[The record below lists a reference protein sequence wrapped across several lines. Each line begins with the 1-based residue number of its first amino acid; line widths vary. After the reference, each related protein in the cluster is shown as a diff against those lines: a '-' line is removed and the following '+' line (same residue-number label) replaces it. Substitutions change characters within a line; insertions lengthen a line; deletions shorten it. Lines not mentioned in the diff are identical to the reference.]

1 MSGSPGGPVRR
12 LAEAAGQPAPPR
24 SSLADRL
31 WRLPLG
37 AHAAVLALL
46 LLVAAPFLFLD
57 ATFTADEGAYALQ
70 VRALESDSWAYDYRA
85 EDIDPTGEWLP
96 LLNGTRGSDA
106 WYAYVKHPAFP
117 AALRAATNLIGET
130 AGLHVLGLIGAVL
143 VAVAAW
149 LLAAELEP
157 RVSRPAFWI
166 AAASPVAVNAYIIWA
181 HAPAA
186 ALAGIAAVAAL
197 RLKRTGAAGDL
208 AALLASLSAGVL
220 LRSEGLLL
228 AGAMAVAIAAV
239 GIPGRSWRVRFG
251 VPAACLAVTAATAA
265 LEDRWIRSIVG
276 QGAAGTRGITGSA
289 ASEPGGGWL
298 DWASGRLRGAWNSL
312 LRGAHL
318 DAQDSALVLVALVL
332 ILLSLAAWR
341 RRRPGWERDVSVA
354 LAAATVLYVARG
366 VTGIDQSITGL
377 VAAWPLV
384 LFALAA
390 PVGRCHARRLLVVI
404 CFVMSGAV
412 LLTQYRIGGGFE
424 WGGRFFLLLLAPLAV
439 LAALGIRE
447 VVHRAG
453 SAGRVMARLC
463 VALAVVP
470 VATGLVVL
478 RTTRPLLDDVV
489 KEVSATGPR
498 LVLTHS
504 PALPPAAWR
513 TYPEVGWMRAAEETT
528 AATAARLR
536 DRGVRQLLVVVPQ
549 STAEQVQELIPG
561 AVDLSGP
568 GARRL
573 GWRIL
578 RLPG

>member
-1 MSGSPGGPVRR
+1 M
-12 LAEAAGQPAPPR
+12 ADAAGQPAPPR

-37 AHAAVLALL
+37 AHAALLVL
-46 LLVAAPFLFLD
+46 LLVAAAPFLFLN

-70 VRALESDSWAYDYRA
+70 VRALESDSWGYDYRA
-85 EDIDPTGEWLP
+85 EDVDPTGEWLP
-96 LLNGTRGSDA
+96 LLNGTRGSEA
-106 WYAYVKHPAFP
+106 WFAYVKHPAFP
-117 AALRAATNLIGET
+117 VALRAATNLMGET
-130 AGLHVLGLIGAVL
+130 AGLHVLGLLSAVL

-149 LLAAELEP
+149 LLAAEVEP

-166 AAASPVAVNAYIIWA
+166 AAASPVAINAYIVWA

-186 ALAGIAAVAAL
+186 ALAGIAVVAAL
-197 RLKRTGAAGDL
+197 RLTRTGAAGDL

-228 AGAMAVAIAAV
+228 AGAMAVTIAV
-239 GIPGRSWRVRFG
+239 LGVPGRSWRVRFG
-251 VPAACLAVTAATAA
+251 VPAACLAVVAATAA

-276 QGAAGTRGITGSA
+276 QGAAGTRGIAGSA
-289 ASEPGGGWL
+289 AEPGGGWL
-298 DWASGRLRGAWNSL
+298 DWAGGRLRGAWNSL

-318 DAQDSALVLVALVL
+318 DAQGSALVLVALVV
-332 ILLSLAAWR
+332 ILLAIAAWR
-341 RRRPGWERDVSVA
+341 GRRGGWERDVTIA
-354 LAAATVLYVARG
+354 LAVATVLYVARAA
-366 VTGIDQSITGL
+366 TGTDQAITGL
-377 VAAWPLV
+377 LAAWPLV
-384 LFALAA
+384 LFAVAA
-390 PVGRCHARRLLVVI
+390 PVGRCHARRLLVVV
-404 CFVMSGAV
+404 CVVMSGAV

-439 LAALGIRE
+439 LAALGVRE

-453 SAGRVMARLC
+453 SAGRAMARLC

-536 DRGVRQLLVVVPQ
+536 DRGVRQLLVVVPR

>member
-1 MSGSPGGPVRR
+1 MADV
-12 LAEAAGQPAPPR
+12 AGQATPTR
-24 SSLADRL
+24 SSLAHRL

-37 AHAAVLALL
+37 AHACLLALL
-46 LLVAAPFLFLD
+46 LVAAAPFLFLD

-70 VRALESDSWAYDYRA
+70 VRALENDSWAYDYRA
-85 EDIDPTGEWLP
+85 KDVDPTGEWLP

-117 AALRAATNLIGET
+117 IALRAATNLLGET
-130 AGLHVLGLIGAVL
+130 AGLHMLGLIGAVL
-143 VAVAAW
+143 VAVTAW
-149 LLAAELEP
+149 LLAAEVEP

-197 RLKRTGAAGDL
+197 RLTRTGAAGDL
-208 AALLASLSAGVL
+208 AALLVSLSAGVL
-220 LRSEGLLL
+220 IRSEGLLL
-228 AGAMAVAIAAV
+228 AGAMAVTIAV
-239 GIPGRSWRVRFG
+239 LGVPGRSWRVRFG
-251 VPAACLAVTAATAA
+251 VPAACLAVAAATAD

-276 QGAAGTRGITGSA
+276 ESAAGTRGIAGSA
-289 ASEPGGGWL
+289 ASESGGGWL
-298 DWASGRLRGAWNSL
+298 DWAGGRLRGAWNSL

-318 DAQDSALVLVALVL
+318 DAQGSALVLVALVV
-332 ILLSLAAWR
+332 ILLAIVAWR
-341 RRRPGWERDVSVA
+341 RRQGGWERDVLVA
-354 LAAATVLYVARG
+354 LAVATVLYVARG
-366 VTGIDQSITGL
+366 ATGTDQAITGL

-384 LFALAA
+384 LFAFAA

-404 CFVMSGAV
+404 CVVMSGAV

-439 LAALGIRE
+439 LAALGIGE
-447 VVHRAG
+447 VVHRSG
-453 SAGRVMARLC
+453 CAGRVTARLC

-470 VATGLVVL
+470 VATGLVVV

-489 KEVSATGPR
+489 KEVAAANPH

-504 PALPPAAWR
+504 PALPPAAWQ
-513 TYPEVGWMRAAEETT
+513 TYPEVGWMRATEEST
-528 AATAARLR
+528 AATLARLR
-536 DRGVRQLLVVVPQ
+536 DLGARQLLVVVPR
-549 STAEQVQELIPG
+549 STAQRVRRSIPG